1 MDVQKGVCALES
13 RSKRQYVYFVFLA
26 FVIAV
31 IMFFV
36 GYLFFCK
43 RYERT
48 LDFAENHSKL
58 IEVTAL
64 LDSSYIGEYDP
75 EDFDDAVASA
85 MVTAI
90 GDKWSYYM
98 TDEEYLSYID
108 IMTNSYVGIGV
119 TVTKAEGEYVV
130 ISAVT
135 PESGADEAGLV
146 PGDIITAVDG
156 RDILAMTID
165 EVKELIVG
173 DDGTYVELTVKK
185 SDGTVTD
192 VSVERRVVETKSVTY
207 EMIEDTGY
215 IKISNFHRGSG
226 DEIISAVDTL
236 IGEGASGIVFDV
248 RFNGGGYLDE
258 LLKALDYLVPEGTIF
273 VSEDIYGNRYTEES
287 DAQCVNVPMA
297 VLVNDS
303 TYSAAE
309 YFAETLREFGK
320 AVVVGQQTTGKGYS
334 QQVFMLSDGSAVNLS
349 TMKYF
354 TPNGT
359 CLADVGITPDV
370 PVDISDEEYA
380 GVYLGTVEA
389 ESDTQLQAAL
399 ESVN

>member
-1 MDVQKGVCALES
+1 M
-13 RSKRQYVYFVFLA
+13 
-26 FVIAV
+26 
-31 IMFFV
+31 
-36 GYLFFCK
+36 K

-58 IEVTAL
+58 IEVTNL
-64 LDSSYIGEYDP
+64 LDSSYIGEYDSD
-75 EDFDDAVASA
+75 EFDDAVASA

-98 TDEEYLSYID
+98 TADEYLDYID
-108 IMTNSYVGIGV
+108 VMTNSYVGIGV
-119 TVTKAEGEYVV
+119 TVTKADGEYVV
-130 ISAVT
+130 INAVT
-135 PESGADEAGLV
+135 PESGADEAGLT
-146 PGDIITAVDG
+146 PGDMITAVDG
-156 RDILAMTID
+156 QDILNMTID
-165 EVKELIVG
+165 EAKDLIAG
-173 DDGTYVELTVKK
+173 DDGTYVELTIKK
-185 SDGTVTD
+185 SDGTVKD
-192 VSVERRVVETKSVTY
+192 VSVERRVVETKSVTWQ
-207 EMIEDTGY
+207 MIENTGY
-215 IKISNFHRGSG
+215 IKISNFHKGSG
-226 DEIISAVDTL
+226 DEIINAVDAL
-236 IGEGASGIVFDV
+236 LAGGADGIVFDV

-273 VSEDIYGNRYTEES
+273 ISEDIYGNRYTEES
-287 DAQCVNVPMA
+287 DAQCVDVPMA

-334 QQVFMLSDGSAVNLS
+334 QQVFTLSDGSAVNLS

-380 GVYLGTVEA
+380 GVYLGTVAIEN
-389 ESDTQLQAAL
+389 DTQLKAAL